1 MELKSHGMLE
11 GLEAA
16 GADAKDAMKYSGFYE
31 PLSADW
37 PAGVHVR
44 PDRLSAYSI
53 AASLLVADAIILL
66 VSGLIPV
73 LLYENIAAASY
84 SRYLQAIIVAPFIQI
99 LTCQAMKAS
108 TAKRILDWQWSLQ
121 RGVASV
127 LLTFA
132 MLMVIGV
139 ATKTTE
145 EYSRVWFFSWLA
157 LSVALM
163 VCVRV
168 LLLARVGDKLAK
180 GACLHRALVISCGES
195 LAPIRQLSLETAT
208 WIRPVGA
215 INVSDINSTPDL
227 APYLKQLSPDVVILC
242 IPWSQIET
250 ALRKFKALSQH
261 SVEVLVLP
269 QASLDLRKAIRLRR
283 IGEQTLLQIAEPPL
297 TDWDIFVKRIEDVV
311 VASAA
316 LVLLSPLML
325 LTALAIKLESR
336 GPVLFRQT
344 RAGFNGQT
352 IELWKFRSMYV
363 ETSDPHAA
371 QQTSRRD
378 PRVTRVGRFI
388 RRTSID
394 ELPQFWNVLEGKM
407 SVVGPRPHALATS
420 AEGKA
425 LETLVEE
432 YVSRHKVKP
441 GITGW
446 AQVNGARGEL
456 CSREQVK
463 RRVDYD
469 LHYIEHWSLLL
480 DFKIILMTTIRMWH
494 DPRAY

>member
-1 MELKSHGMLE
+1 MEPHSIFERPKI
-11 GLEAA
+11 A
-16 GADAKDAMKYSGFYE
+16 GASAMGSTKYADFYK
-31 PLSADW
+31 PLSAYDSSG
-37 PAGVHVR
+37 AHVR
-44 PDRLSAYSI
+44 PDRISAYPF
-53 AASLLVADAIILL
+53 AASLILIDTIILL
-66 VSGLIPV
+66 ASGLVPV
-73 LLYENIAAASY
+73 LLYENIDPETYA
-84 SRYLQAIIVAPFIQI
+84 RYVQAIIVAPFIQ
-99 LTCQAMKAS
+99 LLSCQAVKANA
-108 TAKRILDWQWSLQ
+108 AKRIFDWQWSLQ

-132 MLMVIGV
+132 MIMVIGV
-139 ATKTTE
+139 AIKATA
-145 EYSRVWFFSWLA
+145 EYSRVWFFTWVT
-157 LSVALM
+157 LSVAL
-163 VCVRV
+163 VVSARV
-168 LLLARVGDKLAK
+168 LLLAWVGAKLAK
-180 GACLHRALVISCGES
+180 GACLQRAFIVSCGENF
-195 LAPIRQLSLETAT
+195 ATGRQLAWETAR

-215 INVSDINSTPDL
+215 IRVPDLDSTPDL
-227 APYLKQLSPDVVILC
+227 TTYLKQLSPDVVILC
-242 IPWSQIET
+242 IPLSQIET

-261 SVEVLVLP
+261 AVEVLVLP
-269 QASLDLRKAIRLRR
+269 QASLDLRNAIRLRH

-297 TDWDIFVKRIEDVV
+297 TDWDITVKRIEDVV
-311 VASAA
+311 VASLA

-325 LTALAIKLESR
+325 LTAIAIKLDSR
-336 GPVLFRQT
+336 GPVLFKQA

-363 ETSDPHAA
+363 EATDPHASR
-371 QQTSRRD
+371 QTSKRD

-394 ELPQFWNVLEGKM
+394 ELPQLWNVLEGRM

-425 LETLVEE
+425 LDALVEE

-469 LHYIEHWSLLL
+469 LHYIENWSLLL
-480 DFKIILMTTIRMWH
+480 DFKIILMTTVRMWY
-494 DPRAY
+494 DPSAY

>member
-1 MELKSHGMLE
+1 MGSIKY
-11 GLEAA
+11 A
-16 GADAKDAMKYSGFYE
+16 GFHE
-31 PLSADW
+31 PLSAYG
-37 PAGVHVR
+37 PGGARVR
-44 PDRLSAYSI
+44 PDRISAYPF
-53 AASLLVADAIILL
+53 AASLLVADAVILL
-66 VSGLIPV
+66 VSGLAPV
-73 LLYENIAAASY
+73 LLYENIDSESY
-84 SRYLQAIIVAPFIQI
+84 ARYIQAIIVTPFIQV
-99 LTCQAMKAS
+99 LSSQAVKANA
-108 TAKRILDWQWSLQ
+108 AKRIFDLQWSLQ

-139 ATKTTE
+139 ATKTTV
-145 EYSRVWFFSWLA
+145 EYSRVWFFSWVI
-157 LSVALM
+157 LSVSLM
-163 VCVRV
+163 VAARI
-168 LLLARVGDKLAK
+168 LLLAWVGAKLAN
-180 GACLHRALVISCGES
+180 GACLQRALIVSCGDS
-195 LAPIRQLSLETAT
+195 FATGRQLALETAR

-215 INVSDINSTPDL
+215 INVSDLDSTPDL

-242 IPWSQIET
+242 IPLSQIET

-261 SVEVLVLP
+261 AVEVLVLP
-269 QASLDLRKAIRLRR
+269 QAALDLRKAIRLRR
-283 IGEQTLLQIAEPPL
+283 IGDQTLLQIAEPPL
-297 TDWDIFVKRIEDVV
+297 TDWDITVKRIEDVV
-311 VASAA
+311 VASLA

-325 LTALAIKLESR
+325 LTALAIRLDSR

-363 ETSDPHAA
+363 EASDPHASR
-371 QQTSRRD
+371 QTSKRD

-394 ELPQFWNVLEGKM
+394 ELPQLWNVLEGKM

-425 LETLVEE
+425 LDALVEE
-432 YVSRHKVKP
+432 YVSRHRVKP

-456 CSREQVK
+456 RSREQVK

-469 LHYIEHWSLLL
+469 LHYIENWSLLF
-480 DFKIILMTTIRMWH
+480 DFKIILMTAVRMWH